1 MPNSTQ
7 PKVLIVGAGLGGLC
21 LGILLEH
28 AGVEFEIFE
37 QASIFKP
44 IGAAVS
50 LTAGVLACL
59 KQIGIYE
66 DVVRNS
72 KVARCTKLFNEKRQE
87 YTSID
92 WSFAKDITG
101 YDTFIIARP
110 VFYSMLLRQIPL
122 HKIHMGKKVL
132 GLQQNE
138 SGVTLFCSDNRSY
151 FGDLLV
157 GADGTSSIVRTNMY
171 TQMKNRNV
179 LPLADEAEMRYTCEC
194 LVGQT
199 KALDSRL
206 FPELKQDTCIL
217 NTIVGYDGPY
227 KWATLTT
234 GHSISWGVYHFFNDK
249 DTKEKRNR
257 DLSSQHPSSSTL
269 SSSSESSHSYGSQK
283 YTEWGPEATDIM
295 CNNVRDFAVP
305 GGNGKLTMGDLIDNT
320 SRDFIAKGMMAERV
334 FETWSDG
341 RIVLLGDACHPMDP
355 YGGQGAVNAMQDA
368 IALANW
374 INVLPSRS
382 QKDIEAIYEEYKAER
397 LPSAKKSFQ
406 ATRLISLTNERG
418 VAGTCSRFV
427 AKKTPVWIRRYMARK
442 MAQARPQVSFLPC
455 VPDQGEM
462 AAVEQPSYTKTKH
475 LAEQK
480 AARKTY

>member
-1 MPNSTQ
+1 MTSPTP

-28 AGVEFEIFE
+28 AGISYEIYE
-37 QASIFKP
+37 QCSIFKP
-44 IGAAVS
+44 IGSAIS
-50 LTAGVLACL
+50 LTAGVLAMMR
-59 KQIGIYE
+59 QIGIYE
-66 DVVRNS
+66 DVLRNS
-72 KVARCTKLFNEKRQE
+72 KVATSTKLYNDKRQE

-101 YDTFIIARP
+101 YDSFIIARP
-110 VFYSMLLRQIPL
+110 VLYSMLLRQIPL

-151 FGDLLV
+151 FGDLLI
-157 GADGTSSIVRTNMY
+157 GADGASSIVRTNMY
-171 TQMKNRNV
+171 SQMKSRNI
-179 LPLADEAEMRYTCEC
+179 LPPADEAEMRYTCEC

-206 FPELKQDTCIL
+206 FPELKKEACIL

-234 GHSISWGVYHFFNDK
+234 GHSICWMVFHFFNDK
-249 DTKEKRNR
+249 EAKEKNR
-257 DLSSQHPSSSTL
+257 SKDLKSHSSSNL
-269 SSSSESSHSYGSQK
+269 SSSSGSSQSYSSQK
-283 YTEWGPEATDIM
+283 YSEWGPEATEVM
-295 CNNVRDFAVP
+295 CNSVRDFAVP
-305 GGNGKLTMGDLIDNT
+305 GGNGKLTVGDLIDNT
-320 SRDFIAKGMMAERV
+320 SKDFIAKGMLAERV
-334 FETWSDG
+334 FETWSFG

-374 INVLPSRS
+374 INVLPSGS
-382 QKDIEAIYEEYKAER
+382 QKDVEAIYEEYKAER
-397 LPSAKKSFQ
+397 LPAARKSFQ

-418 VAGTCSRFV
+418 MAGTCSRFV
-427 AKKTPVWIRRYMARK
+427 AKKTPVWLRRYMVRK
-442 MAQARPQVSFLPC
+442 ISVVRPQVSFLPY
-455 VPDQGEM
+455 VPDQGEV
-462 AAVEQPSYTKTKH
+462 AAVEQLSYTKTKQ

-480 AARKTY
+480 EERKKY

>member
-44 IGAAVS
+44 IGSAVS

-72 KVARCTKLFNEKRQE
+72 KAATCTKLFNEKRQE
-87 YTSID
+87 YTSVD

-110 VFYSMLLRQIPL
+110 ILYSMLLRQIPL

-151 FGDLLV
+151 FGDLLI

-171 TQMKNRNV
+171 TQMKSRDI
-179 LPLADEAEMRYTCEC
+179 LPLVDEAEMRYTCEC

-227 KWATLTT
+227 K
-234 GHSISWGVYHFFNDK
+234 

-257 DLSSQHPSSSTL
+257 DLRSQHPSSSNL
-269 SSSSESSHSYGSQK
+269 SSSSGSSHSYSSQK
-283 YTEWGPEATDIM
+283 YSEWGPEATEIM

-305 GGNGKLTMGDLIDNT
+305 GGNGKLTVGDLIDNT
-320 SRDFIAKGMMAERV
+320 SKDFIAKGMMAERV
-334 FETWSDG
+334 FETWNYG

-355 YGGQGAVNAMQDA
+355 YGGQGAVSAMQDA

-397 LPSAKKSFQ
+397 LPSARKSFQ
-406 ATRLISLTNERG
+406 ATRLISLTNEKG
-418 VAGTCSRFV
+418 IAGTCTRFV
-427 AKKTPVWIRRYMARK
+427 AKKTPVWLRRYMVRK
-442 MAQARPQVSFLPC
+442 MAQARPQVSFLPF
-455 VPDQGEM
+455 VPDQGEV
-462 AAVEQPSYTKTKH
+462 AAIEQPSYTKTKH

-480 AARKTY
+480 AARKRY

>member
-44 IGAAVS
+44 IGSAIS
-50 LTAGVLACL
+50 LTAGVLACF

-72 KVARCTKLFNEKRQE
+72 KIARCTKLFNEKRQE

-110 VFYSMLLRQIPL
+110 ILYSMLLRQIPL

-138 SGVTLFCSDNRSY
+138 NGVTLFCSDSRSY
-151 FGDLLV
+151 FGDLLI

-171 TQMKNRNV
+171 TQMKSRNI

-206 FPELKQDTCIL
+206 FPELKQDTCTV

-234 GHSISWGVYHFFNDK
+234 GHSISWVIFHFFNDK
-249 DTKEKRNR
+249 DTKEKRNG

-269 SSSSESSHSYGSQK
+269 SSSSGSIHSYSSQK
-283 YTEWGPEATDIM
+283 YSEWGPEATDIM
-295 CNNVRDFAVP
+295 CNDVRDFAVP
-305 GGNGKLTMGDLIDNT
+305 GGNGKLTVGDLIDNT
-320 SRDFIAKGMMAERV
+320 SKDLIAKGFLAERV
-334 FETWSDG
+334 FETWSYG

-355 YGGQGAVNAMQDA
+355 YGGQGNEQSTF
-368 IALANW
+368 NF
-374 INVLPSRS
+374 S
-382 QKDIEAIYEEYKAER
+382 KDIEAIYEEYKAER

-418 VAGTCSRFV
+418 MAGTCSRFV

-442 MAQARPQVSFLPC
+442 MAQARPQVSFLPF
-455 VPDQGEM
+455 VPDQGEL
-462 AAVEQPSYTKTKH
+462 AAIEQTSYTKTKH